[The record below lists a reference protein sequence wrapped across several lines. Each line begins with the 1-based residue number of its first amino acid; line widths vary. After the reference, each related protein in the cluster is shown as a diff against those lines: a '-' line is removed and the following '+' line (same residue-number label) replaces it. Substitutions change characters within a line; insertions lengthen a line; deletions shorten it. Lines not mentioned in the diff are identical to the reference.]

1 MKKLLKTLKFSSQY
15 KGIAP
20 VLMPTG
26 TDVIESYACPCQC
39 SCQRAND
46 DMQSDFH
53 DNQSTNESSGN
64 S

>member
-1 MKKLLKTLKFSSQY
+1 MKKLLKTLKPQY

-26 TDVIESYACPCQC
+26 TDTIESYGC
-39 SCQRAND
+39 SCSCACNSASD
-46 DMQSDFH
+46 DMQGNFNS
-53 DNQSTNESSGN
+53 NQSTNESSGN

>member
-1 MKKLLKTLKFSSQY
+1 MKKLLKTLKFSPQY
-15 KGIAP
+15 NGIAP

-26 TDVIESYACPCQC
+26 TDVIESYACGCKC

-46 DMQSDFH
+46 DLQSDFH
-53 DNQSTNESSGN
+53 DTQSTNESAGN